1 MSKHSIFAITKR
13 MDNSEFDAD
22 STSKIFREFQKTHI
36 PLSSHWWVGFSHLAY
51 RLFSVAADGAN
62 E

>member
-1 MSKHSIFAITKR
+1 
-13 MDNSEFDAD
+13 MDNSELDAD

-36 PLSSHWWVGFSHLAY
+36 PLSSHWWVGFGHLAY
-51 RLFSVAADGAN
+51 RLFSVATDGAN